1 MRRMLIGGAALA
13 LATVVCGSSA
23 ARAADAVSG
32 EVVDMACYLHDPVM
46 HGPAHRKCAETC
58 AKKGIPMG
66 LLTDDGKVFLLL
78 EDHDNPKAYGD
89 ALAKAAQ
96 TISVEG
102 KKVAEGGVN
111 GIIVESVK

>member
-1 MRRMLIGGAALA
+1 MRRIAIGGAALA
-13 LATVVCGSSA
+13 LATVVGGASA
-23 ARAADAVSG
+23 ARAADTVSG

-46 HGPAHRKCAETC
+46 HGPSHRKCAETC

-66 LLTDDGKVFLLL
+66 LLTEDGKVFLLL
-78 EDHDNPKAYGD
+78 EDHDNPKPYAE

-102 KKVAEGGVN
+102 QKVAEGGVN
-111 GIIVESVK
+111 GLIVETVK